1 MTYWD
6 FGVLSFGYY
15 LRLVLK
21 DGEWVSS
28 LCACRP
34 LRFPSLN
41 DLSFGDTLILPYSQA
56 GVFYPSTGN
65 ANLRRSVSTIISL
78 YVDALKWPVVTYIVC
93 ACPEYLHKQFWVNK
107 SSRHR
112 DSREICLHKRIPRNI
127 IIHMFLSAIK
137 HGLCVKQKDIRISDN
152 FVSIH
157 WSRDSEKKK
166 LITYKLIISLV
177 SVYNTPGRVLCL
189 LYLFYFVG
197 FCERTF

>member
-1 MTYWD
+1 MTYRD
-6 FGVLSFGYY
+6 FGVLSFGS

-41 DLSFGDTLILPYSQA
+41 DLSFGDTLILPCSQA
-56 GVFYPSTGN
+56 GVFYPSTAN

-78 YVDALKWPVVTYIVC
+78 YVDALKWPVVTCIVC
-93 ACPEYLHKQFWVNK
+93 ASPGCLHKQFWVNK

-127 IIHMFLSAIK
+127 IIHRFLSAIK
-137 HGLCVKQKDIRISDN
+137 HGLCVIQKDIRIYDN

-157 WSRDSEKKK
+157 WSRDSKIK